1 MSRTPAQRGAEAA
14 PGAGVDRGDDSAS
27 AEILERFPLA
37 MYAVD
42 ADGATGHL
50 SPALQRLLGIP
61 QESSDWQLSNLIELV
76 HPDDRDR
83 VLHELVAGRETLE
96 PFRMEYRLR
105 RHDGAYVWVV
115 DEAVFIRDARG
126 ETIRE
131 GFLVDITEGMQA
143 VEDLRVSEERFR
155 TLLSNIPGAMYR
167 CDLDSNWDM
176 EFISD
181 NIEAISGFPASDFI
195 RSRVRTFAS
204 IIHPDDRE
212 IVEQV
217 VREAVARGEPY
228 ILEYRI
234 VGADGGI
241 RWVYE
246 KGRGVFGT
254 EDEVLWLDGA
264 IFDVTERRLLQEQ
277 LARQAFYDSLTGLAN
292 RALFQDRADH
302 ALARVARRGTG
313 LAVLLLDLDGFKLI
327 NDSLGHHV
335 GDEVLVTVAKRILK
349 SSRTSDTVA
358 RFGGDEFVILLEEDA
373 SESTAA
379 TVARRILGI
388 LREPFL
394 CQGREVSLGGSIGI
408 ALTTGTNPASTDELL
423 RNADAAMYCAKAN
436 GRDRFELFEPSMHA
450 KAVEQF
456 ELITQMQLG
465 LERGEFVLHYQ
476 PIWELAD
483 GTLTGVESLV
493 RWNHPSRGFL
503 APGEFIPA
511 AEQTGFILPLGTWV
525 LDESCRQVRAWQ
537 EAFPTRPLSVSV
549 NISPRQLIE
558 SDLVGQVRAAL
569 QRHEVDPGSLTLEIT
584 EGALLHDVEETKRK
598 LDDLKALGVRL
609 AIDDFGTGSSSLGN
623 LRRFPLDELKIDRT
637 FVTGMT
643 EDAGDGTSL
652 VRAIL
657 ELAGA
662 LHLNVVAEGIEFPEQ
677 LARLRESGCATGQG
691 FLFAKPSVPEEIASL
706 LARIEPAVTTADAV
720 ASIP

>member
-1 MSRTPAQRGAEAA
+1 MSRTPDHTGAERASGQTPA
-14 PGAGVDRGDDSAS
+14 RGDDRGAV
-27 AEILERFPLA
+27 IRDRFPLA
-37 MYAVD
+37 MYSVG
-42 ADGATGHL
+42 ADGLTGHI
-50 SPALQRLLGIP
+50 SPALQRVLGYP
-61 QESSDWQLSNLIELV
+61 QGSSNWQLFQVVEQI

-83 VLHELVAGRETLE
+83 VLRELAAGREALE
-96 PFRMEYRLR
+96 PFRMEYRLQ
-105 RHDGAYVWVV
+105 RHDGAYVWVL
-115 DEAVFIRDARG
+115 DEAVFVRNARG
-126 ETIRE
+126 DTTRE
-131 GFLVDITEGMQA
+131 GFLVDITKRVQA
-143 VEDLRVSEERFR
+143 VEDLSDSEERFR

-167 CDLDSNWDM
+167 CHLDSDWDM

-181 NIEAISGFPASDFI
+181 NIEAISGYPASDFI

-204 IIHPDDRE
+204 IIHPDDRQT
-212 IVEQV
+212 VEQIV
-217 VREAVARGEPY
+217 GEAVARAEPF

-246 KGRGVFGT
+246 KGQGVFDT
-254 EDEVLWLDGA
+254 EGEVLWLDGA

-302 ALARVARRGTG
+302 ALARVARRGSG

-379 TVARRILGI
+379 TVARRILGV

-408 ALTTGTNPASTDELL
+408 ALTSGSDPTSTDELL
-423 RNADAAMYCAKAN
+423 RNADAAMYCAKAK

-450 KAVEQF
+450 KAVEQL
-456 ELITQMQLG
+456 ELITQMQRG

-483 GTLTGVESLV
+483 GTLAGLESLV
-493 RWNHPSRGFL
+493 RWNHPTRGL
-503 APGEFIPA
+503 LGPGDFIPA

-525 LDESCRQVRAWQ
+525 LEESCRQVHAWQ
-537 EAFPTRPLSVSV
+537 EEFPTLRLSVSV
-549 NISPRQLIE
+549 NISTRQLTE
-558 SDLVGQVRAAL
+558 ADLVSQVRAAIQL
-569 QRHEVDPGSLTLEIT
+569 HEVDPGSLTLEIT
-584 EGALLHDVEETKRK
+584 EGALLHDVEEIKRK
-598 LDDLKALGVRL
+598 LDELKALGVRL

-623 LRRFPLDELKIDRT
+623 LQRLPLDELKIDRT
-637 FVTGMT
+637 FVMGMT
-643 EDAGDGTSL
+643 EDAAKGPSL
-652 VRAIL
+652 VHAIVG
-657 ELAGA
+657 LAGA
-662 LHLNVVAEGIEFPEQ
+662 LHLNVVAEGIELPEQ
-677 LARLRESGCATGQG
+677 LTGLRESGCATGQG
-691 FLFAKPSVPEEIASL
+691 FLFAKPSAPEEIGSL
-706 LARIEPAVTTADAV
+706 LERIAPTVTTADV
-720 ASIP
+720 VGSSP